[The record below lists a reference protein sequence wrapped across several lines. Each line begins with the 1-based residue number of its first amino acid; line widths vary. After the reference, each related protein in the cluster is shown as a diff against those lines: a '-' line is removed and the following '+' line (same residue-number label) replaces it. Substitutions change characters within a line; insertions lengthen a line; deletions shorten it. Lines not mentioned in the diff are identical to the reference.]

1 MTSSR
6 TSYDIPRETI
16 RVIPHGIPD
25 MRADERDVS
34 KATFGLTGRRVLLTF
49 GLLSPSKGIEVSFGR
64 SRSLVDQFPDVT
76 YLVVGVTHPEIKR
89 RVGEEYRHSLEREAE
104 SLGLRDHVIFRNQFV
119 DTPELCR
126 YLQASDIY
134 ITPYLQ
140 AAQITSGTLAYAM
153 GSGAAPVSA
162 PYWYAKEVLADGRGH
177 LFDLGDAEGLSDV
190 LRIAS
195 GQPGGDGTEP
205 SALRTRSRGR

>member
-1 MTSSR
+1 M
-6 TSYDIPRETI
+6 
-16 RVIPHGIPD
+16 
-25 MRADERDVS
+25 
-34 KATFGLTGRRVLLTF
+34 LTGRRVLLTF
-49 GLLSPSKGIEVSFGR
+49 GLLSPSKGIEVVIR
-64 SRSLVDQFPDVT
+64 ALPKLVDEFPDLI

-104 SLGLRDHVIFRNQFV
+104 SLGVRDHVIFRNQFV
-119 DTPELCR
+119 DTSELCR

-162 PYWYAKEVLADGRGH
+162 PYWYAKEVLAEGRGH
-177 LFDLGDAEGLSDV
+177 LFDFGDAEGAQRCSSN
-190 LRIAS
+190 AS
-195 GQPGGDGTEP
+195 G
-205 SALRTRSRGR
+205 